1 LIPEKFGLNCI
12 TLLIQFLKREIPMI
26 RFNIDFS
33 SPLPIY
39 RQIIQAIKF
48 EILSERL
55 KSGDQ
60 LPPIRELAKI
70 LKLNPNTVAKAYYT
84 LEEEGLVQGKRGS
97 GNWVNYK
104 NARIDSLRRGMIED
118 EVRGFLER
126 TFSLG
131 ASREEIK
138 KIIERYSENEPKNR

>member
-1 LIPEKFGLNCI
+1 
-12 TLLIQFLKREIPMI
+12 MI

-39 RQIIQAIKF
+39 RQVIQAIKF

-84 LEEEGLVQGKRGS
+84 LEEEGFVQGKRGS

-104 NARIDSLRRGMIED
+104 NANIDSLRRGMIED
-118 EVRGFLER
+118 EVRSFLER
-126 TFSLG
+126 ALSLG

-138 KIIERYSENEPKNR
+138 KIIERYSKNEPKNR

>member
-1 LIPEKFGLNCI
+1 M
-12 TLLIQFLKREIPMI
+12 PMV

-84 LEEEGLVQGKRGS
+84 LEEEGFVQGKRGS

-104 NARIDSLRRGMIED
+104 NANIDSLRRGMIED
-118 EVRGFLER
+118 EVRSFLER
-126 TFSLG
+126 AFSLG

>member
-1 LIPEKFGLNCI
+1 
-12 TLLIQFLKREIPMI
+12 MI

-84 LEEEGLVQGKRGS
+84 LEEEGFVQGKRGS

-104 NARIDSLRRGMIED
+104 NANIDSLRRGMIED

-126 TFSLG
+126 ALSLG